1 MTFWQRLTARFGIR
15 PVLRLIRF
23 YPPYLGAGVRV
34 TRIDPSLRRVDV
46 AMTLRWWNR
55 NYFGTHFG
63 GSLYSMCDPFLALMV
78 MQAVGTDHVV
88 WDKAAS
94 IRFLRPGR
102 GRVCA
107 RFELTDEQL
116 RQIRAD
122 VDATGKSHPH
132 FEVIVANA
140 AGEPVAR
147 VEKVLSVKKKG
158 RAVARDVAE
167 ARAPGPD
174 AR

>member
-15 PVLRLIRF
+15 PVIRLIGF

-34 TRIDPSLRRVDV
+34 TRIDPSLRRIDV
-46 AMTLRWWNR
+46 AMRLRWWNR

-78 MQAVGTDHVV
+78 MQAVGRDYVV

-94 IRFLRPGR
+94 IKFLRPGR
-102 GRVCA
+102 GRVSA
-107 RFELTDEQL
+107 RFELTDEQV

-122 VDATGKSHPH
+122 VETGGKAHPH
-132 FEVIVANA
+132 FEVLVTNA
-140 AGEPVAR
+140 AGETVAR

-158 RAVARDVAE
+158 RAVARDVASV
-167 ARAPGPD
+167 RAPHGD
-174 AR
+174 AG